1 MEQKI
6 IKIKLCPECGSC
18 ETTKDEKTT
27 EIFCSKCGLVI
38 IAPPTTEY
46 ITDGYKLLEIKLM
59 INPKI
64 IITNGGNHGNTK
76 K

>member
-18 ETTKDEKTT
+18 ETKKDEKTT

-38 IAPPTTEY
+38 IAPPTTDY
-46 ITDGYKLLEIKLM
+46 ITDGYKSMEIKLM
-59 INPKI
+59 VTPEIKI
-64 IITNGGNHGNTK
+64 KTIKNN
-76 K
+76 